1 MRAFQM
7 KALVT
12 GGAGFIGSHLVDRL
26 IKEGYNVTVY
36 DNFSSGKREFLNQ
49 HFKGNNFENNK
60 LKIVEADLLDF
71 DKLKSVVSEGFDVVF
86 HIAANP
92 DVRIG
97 AENTKIHLEQNIIAT
112 YNVLEAMRIA
122 KVSRLGFTS
131 TSTVYGEASIIP
143 TPEEYGPLLP
153 ISHYG
158 ASKLSCEALISA
170 YCSNFGMKSVIWR
183 FANIVGPRSTHGITF
198 DFINKLK
205 ANPKKLTILGDG
217 TQTKSYCY
225 ISDCI
230 DAMFHSS
237 KNMISNEN
245 INENAKEDKYTK
257 NDSKNDSKVEIYNI
271 GSEDFI
277 DVNSIAKIIVEEM
290 GLKDVIF
297 EHTGGVD
304 GGRGWKGDIKVM
316 RLSIEKIKKTGWKP
330 KNNSANSIR
339 LTAKSL
345 LGK

>member
-1 MRAFQM
+1 MRT
-7 KALVT
+7 LVT

-26 IKEGYNVTVY
+26 IKEGREVVVY
-36 DNFSSGKREFLNQ
+36 DNFSSGKIEFLKD
-49 HFKGNNFENNK
+49 HIGKNK
-60 LKIVEADLLDF
+60 FKIVEADLLEL
-71 DKLKSVVSEGFDVVF
+71 DKLKDVLSEGFDEVF

-97 AENTKIHLEQNIIAT
+97 AENTKIHLEQNII
-112 YNVLEAMRIA
+112 LEAMRLA

-131 TSTVYGEASIIP
+131 TSTVYGEAHIIP
-143 TPEEYGPLLP
+143 TPEEYGPLIP

-158 ASKLSCEALISA
+158 ASKLSCEAIISA

-183 FANIVGPRSTHGITF
+183 FANIVGPRSTHGITY

-230 DAMFHSS
+230 DAMFHSW
-237 KNMISNEN
+237 KNTIKDEKNKN
-245 INENAKEDKYTK
+245 DTK
-257 NDSKNDSKVEIYNI
+257 NVEIYNI
-271 GSEDFI
+271 GSEDYI

-290 GLKDVIF
+290 ELKDVTF

-316 RLSIEKIKKTGWKP
+316 RLSIDKIKKTGWIP

-339 LTAKSL
+339 LTARSL